1 MAYLGNRK
9 MSEIS
14 PNHPFAHTYI
24 AFGGLRIT
32 FHLNER
38 PDLPQGGSHGVE
50 VTVSWGYELHTAKV
64 SARKWKR
71 IRSGEAVMVKSIGW
85 FEGKLRGFIFGF
97 ISSSLHASSFALMK
111 TYYIASQI
119 IYRARRQLKKSRSPL
134 ILLTKRIPISA
145 LITIRANQQI

>member
-14 PNHPFAHTYI
+14 PNHPFA
-24 AFGGLRIT
+24 GGLRIT

-50 VTVSWGYELHTAKV
+50 VSVSWGYELHTAKV

-85 FEGKLRGFIFGF
+85 YEGKSFECRWYFDPDAENSLVVSYGNDGADGFIGN
-97 ISSSLHASSFALMK
+97 ILDATIEAMSK
-111 TYYIASQI
+111 
-119 IYRARRQLKKSRSPL
+119 RSG
-134 ILLTKRIPISA
+134 T
-145 LITIRANQQI
+145 